1 MTGQFANLAGRDVWG
16 RRASPCGW
24 SLGSGQTTY
33 SRIVL
38 GPSNGKPRFPNFDL
52 YQVGGWGYRPST
64 WCHGTWTIISCKG
77 TENIGIGTCQD
88 FGAMPLK
95 GSVSFSSFIME
106 HGSCCTQ
113 LSNILSQSCLNVWNP
128 NSNAQKIREHRMCP
142 SNSECHSLS
151 VFEDFTLW

>member
-1 MTGQFANLAGRDVWG
+1 MCEEDVLRHVDEVWVVFKPPTAESCWAPAMVSQDFQTSTCTRSVVEVIDLTMPGNLNDHKLQRDRKDWH
-16 RRASPCGW
+16 RHM
-24 SLGSGQTTY
+24 
-33 SRIVL
+33 SR
-38 GPSNGKPRFPNFDL
+38 F
-52 YQVGGWGYRPST
+52 WGYAAQRF
-64 WCHGTWTIISCKG
+64 CQFFQLYHG
-77 TENIGIGTCQD
+77 D
-88 FGAMPLK
+88 F
-95 GSVSFSSFIME
+95 ME